1 MLEPSM
7 RWQRRKDARP
17 AEIIDAAISVF
28 TEKGYAAT
36 KLDEVAKRAGIAK
49 GTLYLYFDTKEDIFR
64 AAAYHA
70 FESNLNAIG
79 GADAAP
85 WTSLRER
92 LPELLLRLLD
102 VANEN
107 HFPAIFRMVISE
119 SRLFPDLARIWHDD
133 VASRI
138 LDLIAGLV
146 IQAQIRDEVR
156 NGDPRLFAFSITGP
170 LLAGMLFRETYGSF
184 SSYTPELQALAVQH
198 ATTVLDG
205 LMLPVQTH
213 GNAAT

>member
-1 MLEPSM
+1 M

-17 AEIIDAAISVF
+17 AEIIDAAISIF

-36 KLDEVAKRAGIAK
+36 RLDEVARRAGIAK

-64 AAAYHA
+64 AAAHHA
-70 FESNLNAIG
+70 FESNLHAIG
-79 GADAAP
+79 AADSAP
-85 WTSLRER
+85 WASLRER
-92 LPELLLRLLD
+92 LPELLLRLVD

-107 HFPAIFRMVISE
+107 RLSAIFRMVISE

-138 LDLIAGLV
+138 LDMIAALV
-146 IQAQIRDEVR
+146 VQAQIRGEVR
-156 NGDPRLFAFSITGP
+156 DGDPRLFAFSITGP
-170 LLAGMLFRETYGSF
+170 LLAGMLFRETYGAF
-184 SSYTPELQALAVQH
+184 SRHTPQLTALAIQH

-205 LMLPVQTH
+205 LMLPAQAQVDASTFE
-213 GNAAT
+213 